1 MITIKSLR
9 QAGNKVR
16 VTHRRRVF
24 DNVNRRWSLL
34 TKHEHTLSQLD
45 KVPVDAKG
53 GVTEIELTTKNG
65 KTITGIAECSKKDGF
80 NRKFGVIKALGRVL
94 SDAHSQNVSLP

>member
-24 DNVNRRWSLL
+24 DYVNRRWSLL
-34 TKHEHTLSQLD
+34 TKHEHQLSELD
-45 KVPVDAKG
+45 RVPVDAKG
-53 GVTEIELTTKNG
+53 GVTEIELTTKDG
-65 KTITGIAECSKKDGF
+65 VTVTGVAECSKLDGF
-80 NRKFGVIKALGRVL
+80 NRKVGLIKALGRALGEANRNSIEL
-94 SDAHSQNVSLP
+94 S